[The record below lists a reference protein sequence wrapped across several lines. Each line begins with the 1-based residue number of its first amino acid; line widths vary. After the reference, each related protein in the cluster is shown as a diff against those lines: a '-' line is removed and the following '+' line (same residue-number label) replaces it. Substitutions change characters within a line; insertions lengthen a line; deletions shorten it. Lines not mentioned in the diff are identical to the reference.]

1 MHDCGTVAIIL
12 CRRSQTLSMHNTGY
26 DWENVEAITGFGAGY
41 LVQVV
46 VPGYLQVGSVH
57 VGYLVLLRAKT
68 PSFQKAS
75 RDRRCSTEASTCAAG
90 CPLCA
95 CA

>member
-1 MHDCGTVAIIL
+1 
-12 CRRSQTLSMHNTGY
+12 MHNTGY

-46 VPGYLQVGSVH
+46 VQ
-57 VGYLVLLRAKT
+57 
-68 PSFQKAS
+68 
-75 RDRRCSTEASTCAAG
+75 DTCAAG